1 MLDILV
7 VGDDTIVDHYE
18 LVVFPRPVRVGVQI
32 RGSSVGGPSGV
43 GDTDMLGVDTIEVE
57 VSLLCQDLVLEL
69 LDFAS

>member
-1 MLDILV
+1 MRVLV
-7 VGDDTIVDHYE
+7 
-18 LVVFPRPVRVGVQI
+18 
-32 RGSSVGGPSGV
+32 RGSSVGGPPGV